1 MKRST
6 RFLLVTVSFLVLIL
20 AGWMAFAQDA
30 VKVAPTHFKVLF
42 ENDRVRVLEYRAKA
56 GENVALHSHPAN
68 VVYALE
74 GGHTRFT
81 MPDGK
86 TKDTDFKAGEVVWSD
101 GGPHTQETITD
112 THVIQIELKPAK
124 K

>member
-6 RFLLVTVSFLVLIL
+6 RLLLMTVSLLVLIL

-30 VKVAPTHFKVLF
+30 AKVAPTHFKVLLD
-42 ENDRVRVLEYRAKA
+42 NDRVRVLEYRAKK
-56 GENVALHSHPAN
+56 GEKIALHSHPAN

-74 GGHTRFT
+74 NGHTRFT
-81 MPDGK
+81 SPDGK
-86 TKDTDFKAGEVVWSD
+86 VKDLDFKAGEAVWSD

>member
-6 RFLLVTVSFLVLIL
+6 RFLLVVASSLVLIL
-20 AGWMAFAQDA
+20 AAWMALAQDA
-30 VKVAPTHFKVLF
+30 VKVAPTHFKVLLD
-42 ENDRVRVLEYRAKA
+42 NDHVRVLEYRAKK
-56 GENVALHSHPAN
+56 GESVALHSHPPN

-74 GGHTRFT
+74 AGHTRFT

-86 TKDTDFKAGEVVWSD
+86 VKDLVLKAGDAVWSD